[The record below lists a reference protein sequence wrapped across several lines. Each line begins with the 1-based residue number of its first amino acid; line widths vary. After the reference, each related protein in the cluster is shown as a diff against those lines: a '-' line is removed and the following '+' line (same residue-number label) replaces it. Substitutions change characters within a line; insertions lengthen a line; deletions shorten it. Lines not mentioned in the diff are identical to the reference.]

1 VSLVPVPGKP
11 GRGCAAA
18 PTAAGHTLTLTL
30 AGAGRSFCA
39 RMGARV
45 FVVLQGSP
53 DRKWTPIRLVPAGSS
68 VLVPRADGRLAL
80 MAGATGAAY
89 AAVHPGT
96 VRIVS
101 YRKVCAG
108 AATGPSPGAVGSIP
122 ATASPAPAA
131 GCDVMIEF
139 HATVTVRR

>member
-1 VSLVPVPGKP
+1 
-11 GRGCAAA
+11 
-18 PTAAGHTLTLTL
+18 
-30 AGAGRSFCA
+30 
-39 RMGARV
+39 
-45 FVVLQGSP
+45 
-53 DRKWTPIRLVPAGSS
+53 
-68 VLVPRADGRLAL
+68 

-96 VRIVS
+96 VRVVS

-108 AATGPSPGAVGSIP
+108 AATGSSPGAAAPSP
-122 ATASPAPAA
+122 ATASPAPVV